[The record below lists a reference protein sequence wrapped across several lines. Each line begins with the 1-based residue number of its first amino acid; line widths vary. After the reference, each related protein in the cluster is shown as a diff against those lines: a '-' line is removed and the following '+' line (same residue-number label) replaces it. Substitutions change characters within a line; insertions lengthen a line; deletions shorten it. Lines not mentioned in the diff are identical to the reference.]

1 MTVYRSSSA
10 PETKKF
16 AAALARRIKES
27 YLPGKEALL
36 LALKGDLGAGKT
48 VFSKG
53 FLSGFGI
60 KRVTSPTF
68 VIMKR
73 YKIRGS
79 FVKNLYHFD
88 CYRLHSED
96 ELKLLGISS
105 IIKNPENVIIME
117 WPQNAGR
124 YGRGSVI
131 DINLGDRENERTIS
145 IKDKKI
151 RKFLN
156 SDQAPEAA

>member
-10 PETKKF
+10 SETKKF
-16 AAALARRIKES
+16 ATALARRIKEN
-27 YLPGKEALL
+27 YLPGKRALL

-60 KRVTSPTF
+60 NRVTSPTF

-73 YKIRGS
+73 YKIRGGS
-79 FVKNLYHFD
+79 VKNLYHFD
-88 CYRLHSED
+88 CYRIRSED
-96 ELKLLGISS
+96 ELKLLEISS

-124 YGRGSVI
+124 YGLGSVI
-131 DINLGDRENERTIS
+131 DISLGDRKNERIIS

-156 SDQAPEAA
+156 SDPAQTVS